1 MTIFLGWF
9 AVACFTW
16 VLMTLA
22 DAARERQ
29 DQRRRALVVELDN
42 RLQRVQAASRFQGFR
57 PTEEEQEA
65 FERFNRASRRLFND
79 A

>member
-22 DAARERQ
+22 DAAKERRDRQ
-29 DQRRRALVVELDN
+29 RRALALEFDN
-42 RLQRVQAASRFQGFR
+42 HIRRAQAAARFQGFR
-57 PTEEEQEA
+57 PTEEEREA

>member
-29 DQRRRALVVELDN
+29 DQRRRALAVELDN
-42 RLQRVQAASRFQGFR
+42 RLQRVQAAARFQGFR
-57 PTEEEQEA
+57 PTEEEKEA
-65 FERFNRASRRLFND
+65 FERFNRASRRLFGD

>member
-22 DAARERQ
+22 DAAKERR
-29 DQRRRALVVELDN
+29 DQRRRALALELDN
-42 RLQRVQAASRFQGFR
+42 QLQRVQAAARFQGFR

-65 FERFNRASRRLFND
+65 FERFNRASRRLFGD
-79 A
+79 S